1 MAGGNEM
8 MAARQTVGMYPRI
21 DTFFKKKHSLDF
33 DLMKTKIMQERKSN
47 ENVLWIAHIICGLF
61 MGFIG
66 FVINWVTNLI

>member
-8 MAARQTVGMYPRI
+8 MAARNTVRIYPRI

-66 FVINWVTNLI
+66 FAINWITNLI